1 MGGLHHVTAIAGNA
15 SRNLDFY
22 TRVLGMRLVKKTV
35 NFDDPSTYHLYYGD
49 EAGLPGSILTFFPW
63 DNAATGRHGIGS
75 VQEVLLRVPIGSLS
89 FWIHRFV
96 ELGVN
101 HQLVTRRF
109 GEPLL
114 AFTDPDGLALALVGS
129 SGQAEPGW
137 SNGAVPAEHAIQCLH
152 GVGLLLAQA
161 AATSEI
167 LVNIFNYKAAEQDGT
182 LLRLTSNSGRGDIV
196 DIREAGDFL
205 AGRMGR
211 GSVHHIAFV
220 AKDDEQQA
228 WMADRLRAEFGL
240 HPTDQKDRLYFRS
253 VYFREPGGILF
264 EIATEQPGF
273 GVDEPLDL
281 LGSSL
286 KLPPFL
292 ESRRSR
298 IEATLPLLGQ
308 AA

>member
-1 MGGLHHVTAIAGNA
+1 MGGLHHITAIVGNA
-15 SRNLDFY
+15 ARNLDFY
-22 TRVLGMRLVKKTV
+22 TRVLGLRLIKKTV

-49 EAGLPGSILTFFPW
+49 ETGTPGSILTFFPW
-63 DNAATGRHGIGS
+63 SSAAAGRTGVGS
-75 VQEVLLRVPIGSLS
+75 VQEVLLRVPTSSLS

-101 HQLVTRRF
+101 HQLITRRF
-109 GEPLL
+109 GEPFL

-129 SGQAEPGW
+129 SSQAEPGW
-137 SNGAVPAEHAIQCLH
+137 SNGTIPAEHSIQCLQ

-161 AATSEI
+161 EPTSEI
-167 LVNIFNYKAAEQDGT
+167 LVNILNYQAAEQDGT
-182 LLRLTSNSGRGDIV
+182 VLRLTSKSGRGDIV

-205 AGRMGR
+205 GGRTGR
-211 GSVHHIAFV
+211 GSVHHIAFA

-228 WMADRLRAEFGL
+228 RMAHRLRTEHGL
-240 HPTDQKDRLYFRS
+240 RPTEQKDRLYFRS

-273 GVDEPLDL
+273 TVDEPLGS
-281 LGSSL
+281 LGRSL

-292 ESRRSR
+292 EYRRPR
-298 IEATLPLLGQ
+298 IEATLPLLEQ
-308 AA
+308 AP